1 MIERIIS
8 YLIAFLI
15 LSLYINLTIKNK
27 NIKHIIVS
35 IITITILVI
44 VKFINYDTAILF
56 IICTIFNFIIVKIKI
71 NKKKKDD

>member
-1 MIERIIS
+1 MLEKIIS
-8 YLIAFLI
+8 YLIVFLI

-44 VKFINYDTAILF
+44 INFINYDTAILF
-56 IICTIFNFIIVKIKI
+56 IICIIFNFILVKIKT
-71 NKKKKDD
+71 KEEKDD

>member
-1 MIERIIS
+1 MLEKIIS
-8 YLIAFLI
+8 YLIVFLI

-44 VKFINYDTAILF
+44 INFINYDTAILF
-56 IICTIFNFIIVKIKI
+56 IICTIFNFTIVKIKT
-71 NKKKKDD
+71 KEEKED

>member
-1 MIERIIS
+1 MLEKIIS
-8 YLIAFLI
+8 YLIVFLI

-44 VKFINYDTAILF
+44 INFINYDTALLF
-56 IICTIFNFIIVKIKI
+56 IIYTIFNFIIVKIKT
-71 NKKKKDD
+71 KEEKED

>member
-1 MIERIIS
+1 MLEKIIS
-8 YLIAFLI
+8 YLIVFLI

-44 VKFINYDTAILF
+44 INFINYDTAILF
-56 IICTIFNFIIVKIKI
+56 IIYTIFNFIIVKIKT
-71 NKKKKDD
+71 KEEKED

>member
-1 MIERIIS
+1 MLEKIIS
-8 YLIAFLI
+8 YLIVFLI

-44 VKFINYDTAILF
+44 ITGCWQIGQQPVF
-56 IICTIFNFIIVKIKI
+56 
-71 NKKKKDD
+71 

>member
-1 MIERIIS
+1 MLEKIIS
-8 YLIAFLI
+8 YLIVFLI

-44 VKFINYDTAILF
+44 INFINYDTAILF
-56 IICTIFNFIIVKIKI
+56 IICTIFNFIIVTI
-71 NKKKKDD
+71 NITEVIDD